1 MKKLL
6 TKLIAIILVAI
17 TLLNMCATA
26 VKAAVELTL
35 DKAYIQTIGYA
46 DNHLKYYRE
55 SLGYYTY
62 YTTIVAGYESDDG
75 TIYPVYCMDRLL
87 PGADED
93 PYYVTTENLLDN
105 DEVWRVIRNGY
116 PFTTASEWGLSE
128 DYNLYAVTRFAIY
141 CILGQTE
148 LDYFMAEDDD
158 SEAQAMLKALKKL
171 VSIGENGTETP
182 DTDPLSA
189 TKTGDFE
196 ESGDYYIQEYEVIST
211 SDFSKYTIS
220 STKGLPDGAYIA
232 NEDGE
237 KQTTFSKGESFYI
250 KIPKTALSEDIDVT
264 VNISAECKVYLVY
277 EGKTTVSGTQ
287 DYAVTAGESAT
298 ATTSINFKEET
309 NTGKV
314 KIAKIDT
321 DTEEPIEGIEFQLL
335 DTEGNVID
343 TQTTN
348 SNGIAQFTGL
358 YQGEYVLKETDAT
371 DKYIPLDETF
381 DVSVEYN
388 KTTEIGIENEKKKGN
403 LQVYKIDKDNNKL
416 ILGSVKFDLYSNE
429 DEEVIGTYSTDE
441 NGQIYI
447 EGLPIGTYTLIEKT
461 TNQWYNLADDVEVE
475 INWNETTEVTI
486 ENELKKGQAKVIK
499 VDSENE
505 EIKIEGVKFN
515 VLDEDGN
522 VLETI
527 VTDENGE
534 AVTSEYVI
542 RDYDTI
548 YLQEIETNEKYVLND
563 ELIKVELTA
572 NEVQSIT
579 VENEKIKGQIQIIK
593 TSADDNNVTGE
604 KAGTPLEGVE
614 FEIYDSEGN
623 LLETVTTDEEGIALT
638 SLLEKGEYKV
648 KEISTNEWYYL
659 NEETYTANIEEN
671 NQIVSLNITNES
683 KNPDV
688 EIEKVGQ
695 DEAEI
700 GSEIEYDISIRNTGN
715 TSLDNLTWTDEIAYE
730 YIEVTKFSTG
740 TYNQDVNYNLYYKTN
755 LSDDEYIL
763 LMEDLNSQENYEIDF
778 EFELPD
784 GEYVTGIKL
793 EFDTVDVGFCSNENP
808 HLTARV
814 KDTVKSET
822 TITNTVNIIAEYNGY
837 TILGSSAWD
846 TFVYKLLP
854 KTGF

>member
-26 VKAAVELTL
+26 TKAAVELTL

-141 CILGQTE
+141 CVLGQTE

-171 VSIGENGTETP
+171 VSIGENGTETL

-196 ESGDYYIQEYEVIST
+196 ESGDYYIQEYEVTST

-298 ATTSINFKEET
+298 ATTSVNFKEET
-309 NTGKV
+309 NTGKI

-348 SNGIAQFTGL
+348 SNGIAQFTDL
-358 YQGEYVLKETDAT
+358 YQGEYVLKETYAT

-447 EGLPIGTYTLIEKT
+447 EGLPIGAYTLIEKT

-486 ENELKKGQAKVIK
+486 ENELKKGQAKIIK

-522 VLETI
+522 ILETI

>member
-26 VKAAVELTL
+26 TKAAVELTL

-141 CILGQTE
+141 CVLGQTE

-196 ESGDYYIQEYEVIST
+196 ESGDYYIQEYEVTST

-515 VLDEDGN
+515 VLDVDGN
-522 VLETI
+522 ILETI

-700 GSEIEYDISIRNTGN
+700 GSEIEYDISIKNTGN